1 MKNDVRPRRGL
12 PAPRIGCLLLCGL
25 VLWACG
31 GGDGARVAPSAPT
44 PPAASDGTG
53 VETALPVAPVDP
65 GAVPPSLEG
74 IEYADIA
81 GLAEKMA
88 QGATSRDIVAYLLR
102 RVDALDKQGPTLHA
116 VIERNPDALAIAE
129 QLDAERASGKSRG
142 PLHGIPLFLKDNM
155 DTGDRMQTTAGSLA
169 MVGQPAA
176 GDAFVVGRLRDA
188 GAVILGKTNLS
199 EWAGYR
205 DSALP
210 AGWSG
215 RGGQTANPHVL
226 DQSPCGSSA
235 GSAVV
240 VAAGFAPLA
249 VATETEGSI
258 LCPAAMNGIVGVRPT
273 LGLVSRSGIVPLAST
288 QDTPGPMAR
297 SVRDAAILLSAMAA
311 SDPKDAATADART
324 HAVDYT
330 QFLRPGGLEGRR
342 VGYPSVFLSGILA
355 LIFPDFPK
363 AIEAMRSAG
372 ATMVEVELPDE
383 SAPEET
389 TLLSYYFGRELNA
402 YLATRRGIPIKTI
415 EELQAFN
422 KTAPLDPEGK
432 PYPQRSIDEAVELL
446 QADAA
451 TYERKAREQKARVAA
466 EIDRVLQ
473 AHDVDAILTPGR
485 SGAVAGYPAISVP
498 AGMDSRGMPTW
509 IYLVGTRW
517 SEPKLL
523 SIAHG
528 FEQATKARRNPQ
540 FLKTPPPPN

>member
-1 MKNDVRPRRGL
+1 MKNDVRPRRVVS
-12 PAPRIGCLLLCGL
+12 AARIGCVLLCGL

-31 GGDGARVAPSAPT
+31 GGDGARIAPFAAA
-44 PPAASDGTG
+44 PPATTDGTG
-53 VETALPVAPVDP
+53 VESVVPVAPVGP
-65 GAVPPSLEG
+65 AVVPPSLEG

-81 GLAEKMA
+81 GLAEKAA
-88 QGATSRDIVAYLLR
+88 QGATSRDMVAYLLK
-102 RVDALDKQGPTLHA
+102 RVDMLDKRGPTLNA
-116 VIERNPDALAIAE
+116 VIELNPDALAIAE

-142 PLHGIPLFLKDNM
+142 PLHGIPLFLKDNI
-155 DTGDRMQTTAGSLA
+155 DTGDRMQTSAGSLA
-169 MVGQPAA
+169 MVGQPATR
-176 GDAFVVGRLRDA
+176 DAFVASRLRDA
-188 GAVILGKTNLS
+188 GAVILGKANLS

-205 DSALP
+205 DSALD

-258 LCPAAMNGIVGVRPT
+258 LCPAATNGIVGIRPT
-273 LGLVSRSGIVPLAST
+273 LGLVSRTGIVPLAST
-288 QDTPGPMAR
+288 QDTAGPMAR
-297 SVRDAAILLSAMAA
+297 TVRDAAILLSAMAA

-330 QFLRPGGLEGRR
+330 QFLRSGGLEGRR
-342 VGYPSVFLSGILA
+342 VGYPSVFLSSIGAML
-355 LIFPDFPK
+355 FPDFPK
-363 AIEAMRSAG
+363 AIDAMRNAG
-372 ATMVEVELPDE
+372 AIVVEVDLPDE

-402 YLATRRGIPIKTI
+402 YLATRRGIPVKTI

-422 KTAPLDPEGK
+422 KTAPLDPGGK
-432 PYPQRSIDEAVELL
+432 PYPQRSIDEAVRLL
-446 QADAA
+446 KADEA

-473 AHDVDAILTPGR
+473 ANGVDAILTPGR
-485 SGAVAGYPAISVP
+485 SGAMAGYPAISVP

-509 IYLVGTRW
+509 IHLVGTRW

-523 SIAHG
+523 SIAYG
-528 FEQATKARRNPQ
+528 FEQATKARRDPQ
-540 FLKTPPPPN
+540 FLKTLLPK